1 MGEYKGTLKGYEPC
15 TAKVLK
21 MDPRRSSYVD
31 KKSTISTLSV
41 GEQIR
46 DRLVKVVDSPIMN
59 GFGFDGDVEGVD
71 VEPTSKGQDND
82 KGG

>member
-1 MGEYKGTLKGYEPC
+1 MGEYKGTLKGYEPSI
-15 TAKVLK
+15 AKVLK

-31 KKSTISTLSV
+31 KKPTIATLSI

-46 DRLVKVVDSPIMN
+46 DGVVKVVDSPIMK

-71 VEPTSKGQDND
+71 VEPKDKDKDKDN
-82 KGG
+82 

>member
-15 TAKVLK
+15 VAKVLK

-31 KKSTISTLSV
+31 KKPTIATLSI

-46 DRLVKVVDSPIMN
+46 DEVVKVVDSPIMN

-71 VEPTSKGQDND
+71 VEPTGQAKDND
-82 KGG
+82 K